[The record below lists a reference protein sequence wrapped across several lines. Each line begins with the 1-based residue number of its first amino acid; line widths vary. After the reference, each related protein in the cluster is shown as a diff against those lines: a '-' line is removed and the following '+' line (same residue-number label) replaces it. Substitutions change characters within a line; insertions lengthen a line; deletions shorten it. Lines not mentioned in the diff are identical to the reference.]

1 MGIDGAMIRTGTLL
15 LIIGYLLFGSTVAQQ
30 PAPASVDTVETL
42 QQRISALITQPRYAS
57 AMWGVKVISLDTK
70 KTLFEYN
77 PQKLFSPASN
87 SKLYTMALALDRLG
101 PDYRI
106 RTSLYAHARPT
117 RRGILDGDLI
127 VYGRGDPTINT
138 HLHTDIFEALE
149 PLVSALTNAGV
160 KRISGDLIGDDSCFH
175 GPPFG
180 SGWAWEDLQNYYGAE
195 VSALT
200 INDNTLQV
208 LVKPADHL
216 GQPCLVSAAPQTIC
230 LAISNRTFTVLKGA
244 RRAIHFYRPIAE
256 NVLYITGE
264 MAIDDPGVTEDATV
278 HNPAGLFVGFFQ
290 QALARHGIEV
300 AGRVR
305 TMNWL
310 DRANERLDLQECVEL
325 GSMKSPPFREILPEI
340 LKPSQNLYTDL
351 ILAHVGT
358 MSTNA
363 APSRRGAEETTEELG
378 LRALREFL
386 TEAKLPGGQT
396 FMEEGSGLSRN
407 NLTSP
412 NATVALLDYM
422 SRHKCSDLFINS
434 LPIAGV
440 DGTLRRRM
448 KGTAAEG
455 KVRAKTGTLGW
466 ANSLSGYVTTAAGEH
481 LAFSIML
488 NRFENADPNRTKT
501 TDLDA
506 IAVMLA
512 SYSGK

>member
-1 MGIDGAMIRTGTLL
+1 MTRIGTLL
-15 LIIGYLLFGSTVAQQ
+15 LVIGHLFFASAGAQQ
-30 PAPASVDTVETL
+30 PAPATADSLEAL

-70 KTLFEYN
+70 KILFEYN

-106 RTSLYAHARPT
+106 RTSLYARARPN

-138 HLHTDIFEALE
+138 RLHTNIYEALE
-149 PLVSALTNAGV
+149 PLVAALSNAGV
-160 KRISGDLIGDDSCFH
+160 KRISGDLIGDDSCFR

-180 SGWAWEDLQNYYGAE
+180 SGWDWGDLQNYYGAE

-208 LVKPADHL
+208 FVKPGDHL
-216 GQPCLVSAAPQTIC
+216 GQPCQVSIVPPTAY

-244 RRAIHFYRPIAE
+244 RRAVHFYRPIAE

-264 MAIDDPGVTEDATV
+264 MAIDDTGSTEDATV
-278 HNPAGLFVGFFQ
+278 HSPAGLFVRFFQ
-290 QALARHGIEV
+290 EALAKSGIEV
-300 AGRVR
+300 AGHIR

-310 DRANERLDLQECVEL
+310 DRENEPLDLKESVEL
-325 GSMKSPPFREILPEI
+325 GSMKSPPFLEILPEI

-351 ILAHVGT
+351 LLAHVGT

-363 APSRRGAEETTEELG
+363 PPSRRGAEETTEDIG
-378 LRALREFL
+378 VRALREFL
-386 TEAKLPGGQT
+386 AEAKLPGGQT

-412 NATVALLDYM
+412 NATVALLEYM
-422 SRHKCSDLFINS
+422 SRHKYSDLFINS
-434 LPIAGV
+434 LPVAGV

-466 ANSLSGYVTTAAGEH
+466 ANSLSGYVTTASGEH

-488 NRFENADPNRTKT
+488 NRFENSDPNRPKT
-501 TDLDA
+501 TDIDA

-512 SYSGK
+512 SYAGK